1 MEISIREGNLNDYKE
16 VNDLNCQ
23 IQDIHVQDR
32 PDIYKKT
39 EVPLDKDYYSCLL
52 KDENARIILAIEGE
66 QTVGYSIFEI
76 KATPN
81 RSNLVYRK
89 MLYVDDICVDKN
101 YRGRGIGEKLFKYIK
116 EYGKAVGAHSL
127 ELSVWEFNKGAI
139 SFYDKMGMST
149 KNRRME
155 IKL

>member
-1 MEISIREGNLNDYKE
+1 MDVSIREGTLSDYKG

-23 IQDIHVQDR
+23 IHGIHVQER
-32 PDIYKKT
+32 PDIYKNT

-52 KDENARIILAIEGE
+52 KDENAKVILAISEDRAI
-66 QTVGYSIFEI
+66 GYSIFEI
-76 KATPN
+76 KVTPN
-81 RSNLVYRK
+81 RDNLVYRK
-89 MLYVDDICVDKN
+89 IIYVDDICVDEN
-101 YRGRGIGEKLFKYIK
+101 YRGKGIGKKLFKYIS
-116 EYGKAVGAHSL
+116 EYGKGVGAHSL

-139 SFYDKMGMST
+139 DFYNKMGMDT

>member
-16 VNDLNCQ
+16 VNELNCQ

-39 EVPLDKDYYSCLL
+39 EIPLDKDYYSCLL
-52 KDENARIILAIEGE
+52 KDENARVILAIEGGH
-66 QTVGYSIFEI
+66 TVGYSIFQI
-76 KATPN
+76 KVTPN

-89 MLYVDDICVDKN
+89 IIYIDDICIDEN
-101 YRGRGIGEKLFKYIK
+101 YRGKGIGEKLFKFIA
-116 EYGKAVGAHSL
+116 EYGKSVGAHSL

-139 SFYDKMGMST
+139 DFYNKMGMST

-155 IKL
+155 VKL